1 MVDNLFYE
9 LFFCLF
15 VWVNYI
21 FLGILKYIEIIINK
35 INFDDEEDVEI
46 LNFFVDDVRKNFEKG
61 FKGIDVGLKFCFVN
75 FEFMMKEYEWVEYIL
90 KDVVYVF
97 EYNLYGRD
105 EELLIMVRDLEN
117 IFI

>member
-35 INFDDEEDVEI
+35 INFDDEEEVEI

-61 FKGIDVGLKFCFVN
+61 FKGIDVGLKFCLVN
-75 FEFMMKEYEWVEYIL
+75 FEFMMKEYEWVENIL
-90 KDVVYVF
+90 
-97 EYNLYGRD
+97 
-105 EELLIMVRDLEN
+105 
-117 IFI
+117 